1 MLRMIQ
7 HQFQDR
13 AMRQV
18 RREFSELDA
27 VLRADKENK
36 LDTKVGK
43 TPRNNMAE
51 VLKFGQQ

>member
-1 MLRMIQ
+1 
-7 HQFQDR
+7 
-13 AMRQV
+13 MRQV